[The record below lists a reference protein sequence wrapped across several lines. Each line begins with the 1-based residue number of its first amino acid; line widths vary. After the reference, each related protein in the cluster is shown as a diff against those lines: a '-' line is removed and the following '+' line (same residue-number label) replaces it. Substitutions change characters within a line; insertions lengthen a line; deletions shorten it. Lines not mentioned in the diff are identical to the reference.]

1 MLVLT
6 RHLDE
11 SVVILTSD
19 GLITVTFCDRRR
31 DGGIRLG
38 IDAPA
43 EVEIY
48 RQEVYEAIQ
57 AEGGSE
63 NKIKN
68 KERTRE
74 DEY

>member
-48 RQEVYEAIQ
+48 RREVWE
-57 AEGGSE
+57 
-63 NKIKN
+63 KIK
-68 KERTRE
+68 KEGRKGNTK
-74 DEY
+74 